1 MTGLIDSGPSGRN
14 GLQYLQIPRDS
25 GQSRSVDTEYFSIPN
40 EMVHHQLGMY
50 SQDNI
55 CSILKIDNAYL
66 FAKIYLRKIVWLP
79 RPSFG
84 LLLRQYEYYPQII
97 TGYIFLNVNS

>member
-1 MTGLIDSGPSGRN
+1 
-14 GLQYLQIPRDS
+14 
-25 GQSRSVDTEYFSIPN
+25 
-40 EMVHHQLGMY
+40 MY
-50 SQDNI
+50 SQDDI

-97 TGYIFLNVNS
+97 TGYIFLNVNSHVNQKYHERIYRKI

>member
-1 MTGLIDSGPSGRN
+1 MACSICKYPV
-14 GLQYLQIPRDS
+14 IPGEVMRRH
-25 GQSRSVDTEYFSIPN
+25 GIFSIPN
-40 EMVHHQLGMY
+40 EMVHYQLGMY
-50 SQDNI
+50 SQDDI

-84 LLLRQYEYYPQII
+84 LLLHQYEYYPQII
-97 TGYIFLNVNS
+97 AGYVFLNVNS